1 MNQIRMIAD
10 LYSKKEWLF
19 LVLFSFLLALIF
31 IDFQPLDFMR
41 FQIGSHA
48 VQVPA
53 IILFPLLFFFSAL
66 QLPYIK
72 FVYADGKS
80 IAQKII
86 FFLINTY
93 LTYLIFTG
101 GFWVWKCC
109 NGNITTLFFGGV
121 KYDFV
126 INTGNVLFWVLYQT
140 ILIVYAF
147 SLLKILVS
155 RTKK

>member
-1 MNQIRMIAD
+1 MNQTHMIAN
-10 LYSKKEWLF
+10 LHSKKEWLF
-19 LVLFSFLLALIF
+19 IVLFSLLLGLVF
-31 IDFQPLDFMR
+31 IDFQPLAFMR
-41 FQIGSHA
+41 FQIGGHA

-53 IILFPLLFFFSAL
+53 LLLFPLIFVFSAL

-72 FVYADGKS
+72 FVYAEGKS
-80 IAQKII
+80 IAQKIL
-86 FFLINTY
+86 FFLLNAY

-109 NGNITTLFFGGV
+109 NGNIKTLFFGGV
-121 KYDFV
+121 KYDFM

-147 SLLKILVS
+147 SLLKILIS

>member
-1 MNQIRMIAD
+1 MIAN
-10 LYSKKEWLF
+10 LHSKREWIIM
-19 LVLFSFLLALIF
+19 VLFSLLLALIF
-31 IDFQPLDFMR
+31 IDFQLLAFTG
-41 FQIGSHA
+41 FQIGEHT
-48 VQVPA
+48 VKVPVLL
-53 IILFPLLFFFSAL
+53 LFPLLFVFSVL

-72 FVYADGKS
+72 FVYAEGKS

-86 FFLINTY
+86 FFLLNAY

-101 GFWVWKCC
+101 GFWIWKFC
-109 NGNITTLFFGGV
+109 NGNIKTLFFGGV

-126 INTGNVLFWVLYQT
+126 LNTGNILFWVLYQT

-155 RTKK
+155 RAKK